1 MGSLYVRPECF
12 FNLKKPAKANLPI
25 TYKELFK
32 TTDKFKMSN
41 GETFQAGTPNRQ
53 LKNLVLMMKHRK
65 RGPYSPL
72 ISSSVK
78 LFRLYRYILL
88 LVPRKKILYAT

>member
-41 GETFQAGTPNRQ
+41 G
-53 LKNLVLMMKHRK
+53 
-65 RGPYSPL
+65 
-72 ISSSVK
+72 
-78 LFRLYRYILL
+78 
-88 LVPRKKILYAT
+88 